1 MPFLISAKTQ
11 AVVTAEDDGQ
21 ILRCDVIVDRIVQ
34 LRIVTKTLELFL
46 EEAPEQFFVRAY
58 DEQGIELVISSLKT
72 RNMVSHIFFF
82 LGNEF
87 STLEGLE
94 FIWSV
99 ESSSGKGENVK
110 LFKFRDSKLI
120 DSFEPDLI
128 ALEAKGL
135 QGSKV
140 LLEGKQNTINMLCD
154 PFTYSELMLQ
164 TFFRHSN
171 WLVQSICTTCLKKLL

>member
-72 RNMVSHIFFF
+72 RNMVSHIFF

-140 LLEGKQNTINMLCD
+140 LLEGKPNTIKPHCYSTRLNPIKKG
-154 PFTYSELMLQ
+154 PF
-164 TFFRHSN
+164 
-171 WLVQSICTTCLKKLL
+171 

>member
-58 DEQGIELVISSLKT
+58 DEQGIELVILSLKT
-72 RNMVSHIFFF
+72 RNMVSHIFF

-140 LLEGKQNTINMLCD
+140 LLEGK
-154 PFTYSELMLQ
+154 
-164 TFFRHSN
+164 
-171 WLVQSICTTCLKKLL
+171 

>member
-72 RNMVSHIFFF
+72 RNMVSHNFFFFF

-140 LLEGKQNTINMLCD
+140 LLEGKPNTIKPHCYSTRLNPIKKG
-154 PFTYSELMLQ
+154 PF
-164 TFFRHSN
+164 
-171 WLVQSICTTCLKKLL
+171 

>member
-58 DEQGIELVISSLKT
+58 DEQGIEFIISSLKIWFST
-72 RNMVSHIFFF
+72 VLMF

-140 LLEGKQNTINMLCD
+140 LLEGK
-154 PFTYSELMLQ
+154 
-164 TFFRHSN
+164 
-171 WLVQSICTTCLKKLL
+171 

>member
-1 MPFLISAKTQ
+1 MLI
-11 AVVTAEDDGQ
+11 
-21 ILRCDVIVDRIVQ
+21 
-34 LRIVTKTLELFL
+34 
-46 EEAPEQFFVRAY
+46 
-58 DEQGIELVISSLKT
+58 
-72 RNMVSHIFFF
+72 

-140 LLEGKQNTINMLCD
+140 LLEGKQNTNKH
-154 PFTYSELMLQ
+154 FTAY
-164 TFFRHSN
+164 FFMF
-171 WLVQSICTTCLKKLL
+171 

>member
-58 DEQGIELVISSLKT
+58 DEQGIELVILSLKT
-72 RNMVSHIFFF
+72 RNMVSHIFF

-140 LLEGKQNTINMLCD
+140 LLEGKPNTIKPHCYSTRLNPIKKG
-154 PFTYSELMLQ
+154 PF
-164 TFFRHSN
+164 
-171 WLVQSICTTCLKKLL
+171 